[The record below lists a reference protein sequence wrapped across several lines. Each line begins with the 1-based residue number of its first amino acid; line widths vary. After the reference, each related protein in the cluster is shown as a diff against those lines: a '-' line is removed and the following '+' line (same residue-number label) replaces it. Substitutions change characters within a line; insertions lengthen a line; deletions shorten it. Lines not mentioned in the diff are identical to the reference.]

1 MNNNHLNNE
10 SSSAN
15 GYLNNNR
22 CNTINN
28 YINNNWYK
36 NNFEKTPK
44 HINIKKNTYITT
56 SWKEKQTKS
65 RINNILKINN
75 NTNKYELGE
84 DKIKYKKGH
93 KYQIA
98 IKEFLNLVQNSN
110 NNKKSNS
117 GNNSPNK
124 DFLPYL

>member
-1 MNNNHLNNE
+1 M
-10 SSSAN
+10 
-15 GYLNNNR
+15 NNNR

-36 NNFEKTPK
+36 KTFEKTPK
-44 HINIKKNTYITT
+44 HINIKKNSYIN
-56 SWKEKQTKS
+56 SSGKGKQTKS
-65 RINNILKINN
+65 RINNIIKINSN
-75 NTNKYELGE
+75 NKYELGE
-84 DKIKYKKGH
+84 EKIKFKKGH

-110 NNKKSNS
+110 TNNKMSNS